1 MANLTIEI
9 STDFKNIYIKSDE
22 ANMNTLYPVMLVYKD
37 SVLTYTL
44 AKTGSA
50 TIGSTTYTTTSG
62 AENLDYST
70 TLTEL
75 GTEYIHTI
83 NSGTLGLTENQV
95 LDDAVWQFKCLDAS
109 AITNLFIGN
118 VVHDDIDC
126 CIADKLKD
134 FCDGNCTCTKEELMD
149 EINNVY
155 ASLYA
160 AKILAV
166 DNEFTNAEC
175 LFKIAQLICED
186 CGCH

>member
-1 MANLTIEI
+1 MANLTIEVA
-9 STDFKNIYIKSDE
+9 TDFKTIYVKSDDSS
-22 ANMNTLYPVMLVYKD
+22 MNTNYPVMLVYKD

-44 AKTGSA
+44 AVSGSQ

-62 AENLDYST
+62 ASNLNFAST
-70 TLTEL
+70 TTTS

-83 NSGTLGLTENQV
+83 NAASLGLTAGSV
-95 LDDAVWQFKCLDAS
+95 LPDAVWQFKCLDAS
-109 AITNLFIGN
+109 ATTNLFIGA

-134 FCDGNCTCTKEELMD
+134 FCDGTCTCTKEELME

-160 AKILAV
+160 AKILAE

-175 LFKIAQLICED
+175 LFKIAQVICED
-186 CGCH
+186 CNCH